1 MLVGR
6 LSNEPI
12 LILEAVLP
20 VGVDVDDDG
29 DDADAEAG
37 RWRRRWRRHER
48 RQRLPLLGVANAHP
62 LAHLQFRRVHGQ
74 AEAIPVR
81 YRAPQPVEQR

>member
-20 VGVDVDDDG
+20 VGVDVDVDDDDDG

-37 RWRRRWRRHER
+37 R
-48 RQRLPLLGVANAHP
+48 
-62 LAHLQFRRVHGQ
+62 
-74 AEAIPVR
+74 
-81 YRAPQPVEQR
+81 